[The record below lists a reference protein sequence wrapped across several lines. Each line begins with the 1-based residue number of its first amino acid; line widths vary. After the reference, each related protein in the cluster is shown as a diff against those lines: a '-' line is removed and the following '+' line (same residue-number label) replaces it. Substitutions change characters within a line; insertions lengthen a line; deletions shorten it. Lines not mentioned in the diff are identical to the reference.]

1 VAGFTANSDGT
12 VFIGAQLDADSVDA
26 IAKVIEAACSRG
38 VTQGFA
44 EFKKIFNSSATA
56 DGVKKIQDAVNAA
69 GKSAVQAGN
78 GAKVFSKNLNAASQE
93 AYNLSEALERIGQLE
108 KAIAAAQYRARSTER
123 QGAITDRERFSRDA
137 QRRIETLKGENSRA
151 ASGAQGAAQQQVV
164 AARYAGKQR
173 VLIVQEVLRTIGRLE
188 KALGAT
194 IAGIARTATS
204 AISKSFSGLT
214 STLSKFGSSLRRTDS
229 GFNQTLPRELRTRE
243 TLIRSSF
250 SRQEKELRSST
261 IRQQRITQQART
273 ATSTGVLGAVTGRG
287 IGGGIA
293 ALGLGVGIFSQL
305 TGGYADAVNFNE
317 QVNKNKVVFGQFAD
331 AVFDFVRNAPSDL
344 GATKAAVLEA
354 TGTFGNLF
362 RAIGID
368 EGQSTMLSVSLTKIA
383 TDISSFNNVDIGDVF
398 TNLRAGLVGEAEP
411 LRKFGIDVSDARL
424 RHEAFL
430 LGISDGK
437 SVLTAGQKAQA
448 AYAAIVKDS
457 ALAEGDF
464 TRTANEGA
472 NAARRREAAIR
483 QLFSTIAGKL
493 KPVLTALNVGLIGTA
508 AAIANFVD
516 GSVGPGLLI
525 VRDGLIGVA
534 VGLGAVL
541 AAKGAVEVIK
551 LLAVAAQLALSPM
564 GLLLVGVATVGAAF
578 NVLRTRS
585 ADFREAIS
593 LLGRYLVTQGSRIWD
608 GIITAVHTVIDAFAR
623 TEEAVSG
630 TADRIEREVK
640 PASRFF
646 RDLGDTIKRALFT
659 ATSFIV
665 EKVIPALAEFAIFV
679 GRNFVPAVSVAV
691 GVVLGLVDRV
701 VDIAKGIYTYVR
713 PGLQTAIDGFHELAN
728 AIGAAFSGDFSGL
741 EKQKT
746 KLLIALTAGVTG
758 LAIGGPILGA
768 VAAAAVLVGPAIGKA
783 LQPIG
788 RRVAEFFTELFSGPN
803 IKRYISGVLDFV
815 EAVGRTIGTI
825 VSSPL
830 FLKAVAAIAA
840 AAVVIGFRFVK
851 GFIEGVASN
860 LPSFGDVLQAGLGLI
875 FDNLG
880 VVLGIALAAAIFGP
894 RLLGLFRTGGATA
907 GTSFASGLRG
917 AASVG
922 SIKAFFGGPA
932 GFVSLAKTNGQDAAK
947 AMFREFNR
955 NNNLLRTAG
964 LTPISKQGFF
974 LPASKVEESRAA
986 VAKLKTSL
994 GEAGTRALE
1003 LRNRMG
1009 ETMALIKG
1017 SPGVVRGI
1025 GVNFAHATATGATG
1039 LTRLKDTFSLVMRDI
1054 RQLASENGLTAGRTL
1069 VNGLR
1074 TGAEAG
1080 LAVLGGFMA
1089 GRAEGAAG
1097 GSGLLSAA
1105 TAGLTAGLITQNPVI
1120 GVAAAGA
1127 SLLGT
1132 AFGKAGAAAKA
1143 LKEDVKRLAASLK
1156 AELNDAVD
1164 KGVISLEKL
1173 NAGLLDIGD
1182 IAGFDSLK
1190 SGFRDAL
1197 GGDGVKVLNDFG
1209 LSWSRDIRPILKS
1222 GGDADQLKEKL
1233 RSAFLDAAS
1242 SSGEFTARFGTNA
1255 SKIQDLVAGLLEPG
1269 GGASFDDLLDQNID
1283 TRFFQPLLDQEEFIK
1298 GVIDTAN
1305 DLNTAAN
1312 NAANALDGINDA
1324 SLFFSDAP
1332 PPKGWIEFISS
1343 LGKAPTGGGFV
1354 GRMKDAADSFTP
1366 ALKNHATAL
1375 EEATREVDVYASRL
1389 VAAKGASDSLFNIP
1403 NDTSLQETI
1412 DKAMIAVD
1420 GLGPRVADALKNGG
1434 VSADAQVR
1442 EIIRGMGD
1450 NISSVLKQ
1458 GIDEGMIVDAATARS
1473 HTQSIFDAAVAG
1485 IPKDSQAYA
1494 DAAAAYEAAIEG
1506 VEPNLKEI
1514 NAADAA
1520 LSVQTQIEAYLKANP
1535 LATTVEATVAVSN
1548 KNKIIDLRGDSAGR
1562 QALASGK
1569 APKVDIPS
1577 SSKTQGEWWRFGSD
1591 IATGAA
1597 RGVTANTY
1605 KPVTAAVI
1613 MASKMAIAARKQS
1626 GISSPSKVFRQ
1637 IGVFMG
1643 EGLAVGLQS
1652 TAALVS
1658 GAATRLVDRVVAAA
1672 RSAGSGAADALKG
1685 VGSDI
1690 FAGMVGSGAEL
1701 NTGNSLL
1708 QARGALT
1715 TAFSSLR
1722 DSLSGEGA
1730 TTTLDINDALG
1741 VANIQQL
1748 TGAFDAI
1755 AEFGQVML
1763 SQGVDA
1769 STVAIQLQQQVD
1781 VLTQLAV
1788 SMGFDQAGV
1797 AGLAD
1802 SLGLSGAALGQFVS
1816 TAADAAAQIRQIA
1829 ADLAATDLY
1838 QKSFGSQATG
1848 PNGNAGALASAQAGV
1863 TTAVQSVLSNFD
1875 TQIGQVFTLG
1885 ASDYSKLNA
1894 ADKALFDEI
1903 KAGKALSTDTTT
1915 VLGSA
1920 NLTTLTGAFD
1930 AIANL
1935 GQVMISQGSSAADVA
1950 AELKK
1955 QTAAATAKATALGF
1969 SVSTVAGV
1977 AAGLGLSNVAIDGY
1991 VTGAAAAA
1999 AAAAAPAPGA
2009 AAATAAVYAL
2019 PPAAIPVY
2027 HPPVAPAAA
2036 APSGPF
2042 TPSTAA
2048 EDAASAAANAA
2059 FVAQLIN
2066 SGMLTTSGGSGLSGG
2081 PDPQAFINAVG
2092 PGLAKVIQ
2100 QAIRAGG

>member
-1 VAGFTANSDGT
+1 MAGFTANSDGT

-93 AYNLSEALERIGQLE
+93 AYNLGDALQRIGQLE

-137 QRRIETLKGENSRA
+137 QLRIETLKGENSRA

-261 IRQQRITQQART
+261 IRQQRIIQQAR
-273 ATSTGVLGAVTGRG
+273 AASSTGVLGAVSGRG
-287 IGGGIA
+287 AGGGIG
-293 ALGLGVGIFSQL
+293 LGGLAGGVGIGALLTSGFRRFSDLERINKQFLALTGNIDDTNTLLAQVKQFAKETPFDLVGVADLAKGFLAIKTPVDQVLPRVQAIADAVAL
-305 TGGYADAVNFNE
+305 TGGGVDSLNRIQRALGQIVSTGRLQGDELNQLAENLPGLNIRQILADQVTGGDVQALVALQEAGELSADAV
-317 QVNKNKVVFGQFAD
+317 VNGLITGLASDPRLAGASADLAKTLGGRVANLKESFDDFG
-331 AVFDFVRNAPSDL
+331 
-344 GATKAAVLEA
+344 
-354 TGTFGNLF
+354 
-362 RAIGID
+362 
-368 EGQSTMLSVSLTKIA
+368 
-383 TDISSFNNVDIGDVF
+383 
-398 TNLRAGLVGEAEP
+398 
-411 LRKFGIDVSDARL
+411 
-424 RHEAFL
+424 
-430 LGISDGK
+430 
-437 SVLTAGQKAQA
+437 
-448 AYAAIVKDS
+448 AAII
-457 ALAEGDF
+457 G
-464 TRTANEGA
+464 
-472 NAARRREAAIR
+472 
-483 QLFSTIAGKL
+483 TIAGPL
-493 KPVLTALNVGLIGTA
+493 KVAVLGAQTVLQSLADFVKGEALSGPLLILREALTGAAVALTAV
-508 AAIANFVD
+508 V
-516 GSVGPGLLI
+516 V
-525 VRDGLIGVA
+525 
-534 VGLGAVL
+534 
-541 AAKGAVEVIK
+541 AKGAVEVFK
-551 LLAVAAQLALSPM
+551 LLAVSAQLLLSPM

-623 TEEAVSG
+623 TKEAVGG

-907 GTSFASGLRG
+907 GTSFASGLKASFGRGGDFLSSLFGGAGAADRRAIGNLFRG
-917 AASVG
+917 AEREARG
-922 SIKAFFGGPA
+922 
-932 GFVSLAKTNGQDAAK
+932 LANQ
-947 AMFREFNR
+947 
-955 NNNLLRTAG
+955 LR
-964 LTPISKQGFF
+964 
-974 LPASKVEESRAA
+974 V
-986 VAKLKTSL
+986 L
-994 GEAGTRALE
+994 GEPRQVF
-1003 LRNRMG
+1003 
-1009 ETMALIKG
+1009 G
-1017 SPGVVRGI
+1017 SPTSMRE
-1025 GVNFAHATATGATG
+1025 ATDRIRELSTG
-1039 LTRLKDTFSLVMRDI
+1039 LTAAQI
-1054 RQLASENGLTAGRTL
+1054 NGLRLRDTLQQGGLAIRGVFGGLVQASKGLGPALAAPVKGYIAALNATNAYIGPGTSGGKAFVKAFAESFRAGGGAIKDGFRSALSAVEQFSISQGKSIGRTL

-1080 LAVLGGFMA
+1080 LAALGGFMA

-1132 AFGKAGAAAKA
+1132 QLGKAERAAKLFKERLAEIGSVIRGKLEAALKAGKDAVLDLRDAFSLEGEAGLTDEITKLLKPETLKTLLDAGVNSRELFAAFREGQPAVERLLSSIGGSKGSGEFGKLTDIQKAAFDVGTVFVGVAKEIESVNVKAQFGADGPIKRWSAAAF
-1143 LKEDVKRLAASLK
+1143 L
-1156 AELNDAVD
+1156 
-1164 KGVISLEKL
+1164 
-1173 NAGLLDIGD
+1173 
-1182 IAGFDSLK
+1182 
-1190 SGFRDAL
+1190 AL
-1197 GGDGVKVLNDFG
+1197 GG
-1209 LSWSRDIRPILKS
+1209 P
-1222 GGDADQLKEKL
+1222 
-1233 RSAFLDAAS
+1233 
-1242 SSGEFTARFGTNA
+1242 GTT
-1255 SKIQDLVAGLLEPG
+1255 
-1269 GGASFDDLLDQNID
+1269 D
-1283 TRFFQPLLDQEEFIK
+1283 TL
-1298 GVIDTAN
+1298 
-1305 DLNTAAN
+1305 
-1312 NAANALDGINDA
+1312 
-1324 SLFFSDAP
+1324 
-1332 PPKGWIEFISS
+1332 
-1343 LGKAPTGGGFV
+1343 
-1354 GRMKDAADSFTP
+1354 GRMKDAIETLDPAFQRHIDDTKRLADGY
-1366 ALKNHATAL
+1366 
-1375 EEATREVDVYASRL
+1375 DG
-1389 VAAKGASDSLFNIP
+1389 VAAAVKGA
-1403 NDTSLQETI
+1403 Q
-1412 DKAMIAVD
+1412 
-1420 GLGPRVADALKNGG
+1420 
-1434 VSADAQVR
+1434 
-1442 EIIRGMGD
+1442 D
-1450 NISSVLKQ
+1450 N
-1458 GIDEGMIVDAATARS
+1458 
-1473 HTQSIFDAAVAG
+1473 
-1485 IPKDSQAYA
+1485 
-1494 DAAAAYEAAIEG
+1494 
-1506 VEPNLKEI
+1506 I
-1514 NAADAA
+1514 NAAFGPKGGSLGLQIDTAVVGAKSQGAQLAEALRSGAGSSEFNLALNDISSRIGTIVSEGVGSGAILTPEAAAFATDSYKSALLAAVKDNPEATAAIRALFDSIPATIKPELDKVKLKRDAQSA
-1520 LSVQTQIEAYLKANP
+1520 LEGVTLFGVGKGKFNRPIGDIEAP
-1535 LATTVEATVAVSN
+1535 
-1548 KNKIIDLRGDSAGR
+1548 
-1562 QALASGK
+1562 K

-1626 GISSPSKVFRQ
+1626 GIASPSKVFRQ

-1920 NLTTLTGAFD
+1920 NLASLTGAFD

-2027 HPPVAPAAA
+2027 RPPVAPAAA